1 MAKSYV
7 FHENTTYRCI
17 PNKYQFNNPSFII
30 LEKLG
35 HFKNK
40 RK

>member
-1 MAKSYV
+1 MKILHADV
-7 FHENTTYRCI
+7 I
-17 PNKYQFNNPSFII
+17 PNKYQFNNSSFII

-35 HFKNK
+35 HFKGK